1 MMTRQQRRQELR
13 DAGYRRAKGKRGS
26 KSDIRPHAKSA
37 PPLPEERQPNSAG
50 LYLPEPGQNMKKTK
64 TGILIPEDK

>member
-1 MMTRQQRRQELR
+1 MTTRQQRRQELR

-26 KSDIRPHAKSA
+26 KSDIRPHAEST
-37 PPLPEERQPNSAG
+37 PPLPEEPSGAG